1 MRKGFVGLLGCG
13 VLFGMGSTLPAKA
26 QVTASGGGYL
36 FRRKLDKGATFTY
49 AMTAVT
55 KSSGLPKMPQGPD
68 MSNVKITTT
77 VTMKVKE
84 VTNKSAKL
92 EITTSDIL
100 MNGNKVQDGRKAEEE
115 MGERGQRKAG
125 AGTGQPGEEIE
136 YPEKPIKVGDT
147 IPIKLGALGEAKM
160 RFVGFKPFKGKNA
173 ALWQMPLDSSMVK
186 RPKNDKN
193 PVPSIKGSINTL
205 ISMED
210 GWPLSTTVNTDTSMQ
225 IDKGSQKMTAKTT
238 STIIRQ

>member
-92 EITTSDIL
+92 EITFNNVINLLDNNDIVINENFNIL
-100 MNGNKVQDGRKAEEE
+100 NW
-115 MGERGQRKAG
+115 
-125 AGTGQPGEEIE
+125 ILS
-136 YPEKPIKVGDT
+136 Y
-147 IPIKLGALGEAKM
+147 
-160 RFVGFKPFKGKNA
+160 
-173 ALWQMPLDSSMVK
+173 K
-186 RPKNDKN
+186 R
-193 PVPSIKGSINTL
+193 
-205 ISMED
+205 
-210 GWPLSTTVNTDTSMQ
+210 
-225 IDKGSQKMTAKTT
+225 
-238 STIIRQ
+238 